1 MNDILGPA
9 NAANTVTQRPA
20 ETRVFGS
27 NDSWFQDCSS
37 PSANDG
43 TRVMAAWL
51 NGIIAQLRKGV
62 RVNGNLAAG
71 GPVVA
76 EDNSDAMFA
85 NAIQYL
91 IQRNQP
97 NYADDIGTANNL
109 VVNLSPVPQELK
121 KGQVVVTTVKF
132 TNSGPTVLN
141 LNGSGNAP
149 VVRSDGSALAFADIL
164 AGSMQAFGWD
174 GSRWQ
179 LLWMQRQP
187 GSPIYL
193 QAAQDYYVS
202 NSGSDANTG
211 LSLGAAW
218 ATLQHAMS
226 VLARFNLNG
235 FNVHVHVS
243 DGNYAALS
251 CAMLAGSGYVYWVG
265 NHSAPANCVIT
276 GVNVSALTITNCGQA
291 HQFDGFTVTAG
302 GTYGASGPLDGM
314 NGVQVSGAGTSTTLT
329 NFNWGTC
336 SGSHLAASQAC
347 VVTYAGAMYVSG
359 SPQGNNP
366 MMTSGWH
373 VFCVDGAIIQQPSLT
388 SVTLAILVSVVCGNG
403 GGWVQCATLAF
414 CQIVYASISANGG
427 ATVTGQRFNVLNWAV
442 ISVAGSGDNHYPGS
456 IAGSRGGGTGIYG

>member
-37 PSANDG
+37 ASANDG

-51 NGIIAQLRKGV
+51 NGIIVQLRKGV
-62 RVNGNLAAG
+62 RVNGNLASG
-71 GPVVA
+71 TGPVVA

-85 NAIQYL
+85 NAMQYL
-91 IQRNQP
+91 IQRGQT
-97 NYADDIGTANNL
+97 NYADDTGTANNL
-109 VVNLSPVPQELK
+109 VVNLSPAPQELK
-121 KGQVVVTTVKF
+121 KGQIVVTTVKF

-149 VVRSDGSALAFADIL
+149 VVRSDGSSLAFADIV

-211 LSLGAAW
+211 LSLATAW

-226 VLARFNLNG
+226 VLTRFNLNG

-251 CAMLAGSGYVYWVG
+251 CATMAGSGYVYWVG
-265 NHSAPANCVIT
+265 NHANPSNCVVT
-276 GVNVSALTITNCGQA
+276 GVNVTAISITNCGSA

-302 GTYGASGPLDGM
+302 GTFAGSGAQDGM
-314 NGVQVSGAGTSTTLT
+314 NGVQVSGAGTQTSLT

-336 SGSHLAASQAC
+336 NGSHLAVSQAA
-347 VVTYAGAMYVSG
+347 VVSYAGAMIVSG
-359 SPQGNNP
+359 SPQGGNP

-373 VFCVDGAIIQQPSLT
+373 VYCVDGAIIQIPSLS
-388 SVTLAILVSVVCGNG
+388 SVSLTITASIVCGNG
-403 GGWVQCATLAF
+403 GGWVECVTSAF
-414 CQIVYASISANGG
+414 VQIVYTSITNGG
-427 ATVTGQRFNVLNWAV
+427 AVTGQKFYVSNWAT
-442 ISVAGSGDNHYPGS
+442 ISVVGSGVNHYPGS
-456 IAGSRGGGTGIYG
+456 VAGTATPTGIYG